1 MTRKPLTSKDI
12 KKAAKFTKTERAR
25 INDTLEAL
33 MEHEPRNI
41 VLMGLSSPLIGV
53 VVFCSNGTLSKEL
66 VSDLVLKG
74 VEV

>member
-41 VLMGLSSPLIGV
+41 VLMGLASHLIGV